1 MKTTTTKVTKTTKY
15 VTNLIAKVEMTYVP
29 DHCVATRT
37 IKVGEIVA
45 KREGAGWYEVW
56 GFEGNPAENFRVE
69 HLAVTRTITTE
80 IVTEVVE

>member
-1 MKTTTTKVTKTTKY
+1 MKTTTTKVTTTTKY

-37 IKVGEIVA
+37 IKAGEIVA
-45 KREGAGWYEVW
+45 KHEGAYWYEAW
-56 GFEGNPAENFRVE
+56 DFEGNPAENFRVE